1 MYSNVLLRPFNLLPI
16 NIRKRVSRQVCSSLG
31 DYHKD
36 VDDGV
41 LEEVRVLNEEYQ
53 IYTIA
58 SCEGHLPYSSAYI
71 LGHITDLKQRI
82 FKEYMKENH
91 INPINKGKDKI
102 EFLFEEIDYKL
113 NISIDEYYIR
123 GSKDGFLLD
132 VKSNIEEISQNEWD
146 KIRKTGFRKAINI
159 IKKAFS

>member
-1 MYSNVLLRPFNLLPI
+1 MLRSFNLLPI
-16 NIRKRVSRQVCSSLG
+16 NKRKRVSRQVCSSLG
-31 DYHKD
+31 DYQKD

-41 LEEVRVLNEEYQ
+41 LEEVRILNEEFQ
-53 IYTIA
+53 IPTVA

-71 LGHITDLKQRI
+71 LGHITDQRQRI

-91 INPINKGKDKI
+91 INPINKGKSKI

-113 NISIDEYYIR
+113 NVSIDEYYVR
-123 GSKDGFLLD
+123 GFKDGFILD
-132 VKSNIEEISQNEWD
+132 VKSSLEEISQNEWD
-146 KIRKTGFRKAINI
+146 KIRKTGFQKAINM

>member
-1 MYSNVLLRPFNLLPI
+1 MYSYMLLRSFNLLPI
-16 NIRKRVSRQVCSSLG
+16 NIRKRVSRKNCSSLG
-31 DYHKD
+31 DYKKD
-36 VDDGV
+36 VDDGI
-41 LEEVRVLNEEYQ
+41 LEEVRILNEEYQ
-53 IYTIA
+53 IYTVA

-71 LGHITDLKQRI
+71 LGHITDLRQSI

-102 EFLFEEIDYKL
+102 EFLFEEIDYML
-113 NISIDEYYIR
+113 NISIVEYYIR

-146 KIRKTGFRKAINI
+146 KMRKTGFQKAIKL

>member
-1 MYSNVLLRPFNLLPI
+1 M
-16 NIRKRVSRQVCSSLG
+16 
-31 DYHKD
+31 D

-41 LEEVRVLNEEYQ
+41 LDEVRVLNEEYQ
-53 IYTIA
+53 IHTVA

-71 LGHITDLKQRI
+71 LGHITDLRQSI

-91 INPINKGKDKI
+91 FNQINKGKDKI

-132 VKSNIEEISQNEWD
+132 VKSSIEEISQNEWD
-146 KIRKTGFRKAINI
+146 MMRKTGFRKAINV